1 MNPNLDNFGS
11 NDSEQ
16 DTQKTQWDDMIE
28 DLNKKHPDVSRDA
41 MMPVRGDVAGMKKA
55 SKGIKEEESDYR
67 KIGDKLFPKLTESA
81 KEANK
86 IRDGKDLGEMLH
98 EKAMWDNQVEK
109 GVSDAEALVSYWD
122 EHLQWFFS
130 TNWWNLDGSRTD
142 AGVTYDN
149 NYPSLD
155 SLEQR
160 WERFFDGVGH
170 QLSLRGTQL
179 LSRGE
184 NTTDA
189 NNEPVD
195 RSYLRALV
203 YLAAGIDA
211 PEISA
216 VGHTEEELRDSVV
229 SQYMKKFLSDDDAFK
244 QLKESPT
251 YAVIERVVKMWNENR
266 DGKYEPIS
274 WDFRE
279 TPLYQDVDKIL
290 SDAMNI
296 SSDGE

>member
-1 MNPNLDNFGS
+1 MSIEKGANMDLTEKEAGGWSETLNEEAGADKVHRPENGASAES
-11 NDSEQ
+11 NAD
-16 DTQKTQWDDMIE
+16 QKRYE
-28 DLNKKHPDVSRDA
+28 EL
-41 MMPVRGDVAGMKKA
+41 GKKA
-55 SKGIKEEESDYR
+55 VDALSEE
-67 KIGDKLFPKLTESA
+67 A
-81 KEANK
+81 KETNET
-86 IRDGKDLGEMLH
+86 RDGNDFGEMPH
-98 EKAMWDNQVEK
+98 EKAMWDDQVEK
-109 GVSDAEALVSYWD
+109 GVGDTEALVSYWD

-149 NYPSLD
+149 NFYPNLD

-179 LSRGE
+179 LPRGE

-189 NNEPVD
+189 DKEPVD
-195 RSYLRALV
+195 CSYLRALV

-211 PEISA
+211 PEVSA
-216 VGHTEEELRDSVV
+216 AGHTEEELRDSVV
-229 SQYMKKFLSDDDAFK
+229 SQYMKKLLSDDDALK

-251 YAVIERVVKMWNENR
+251 YAVIERVVKMWNDDR

-274 WDFRE
+274 RDFRE